1 MKRKLTSDELYKNW
15 KNKDENSFKEL
26 INKNIHLI
34 DLTLKKLEF
43 NDNIKDDLYQEG
55 VIILINLIK
64 KYDSSSK
71 VPINIYLNKGLN
83 QELSKL
89 IKKYSMNDK
98 VGRTSNTNLD
108 DNLPTYMDDEE
119 YYDNIDD
126 YVEKENLND
135 MKSFIFKT
143 FYLNFTE
150 KLVLMAHFGFIND
163 FSISY
168 TEFSKLLGCTKSNVQ
183 RIASNALIKIEKLKI
198 DKNIY
203 EQYKDEINNFSFYDF
218 MHADETI
225 CEYAMENLTS
235 LEKSLIKIVWND
247 DLSSMN
253 KLENINFNDKQ
264 VIMYYSALIKIHQN
278 IKKVIKEIN
287 TNNTKIKKAR

>member
-1 MKRKLTSDELYKNW
+1 MKRKLTSDELYENW
-15 KNKDENSFKEL
+15 KNKDENAFKEL
-26 INKNIHLI
+26 INKNLHLI

-43 NDNIKDDLYQEG
+43 NDKIKDDIYQEG

-89 IKKYSMNDK
+89 IKKYDINDK
-98 VGRTSNTNLD
+98 VSRTSNTNQD
-108 DNLPTYMDDEE
+108 DNLPMYKDADE
-119 YYDNIDD
+119 YYDNIND
-126 YVEKENLND
+126 YVEKENLNN

-143 FYLNFTE
+143 SYLNFTE

-168 TEFSKLLGCTKSNVQ
+168 NELSKYFGFTRSYVQ
-183 RIASNALIKIEKLKI
+183 KISSNALIKIKKLKI
-198 DKNIY
+198 NKNIY
-203 EQYKDEINNFSFYDF
+203 EQYKEEINNFSFYDF
-218 MHADETI
+218 MQVDKTI
-225 CEYAMENLTS
+225 CEYAMRDLTI
-235 LEKSLIKIVWND
+235 LEKSLIKSVWKNN
-247 DLSSMN
+247 LSSMN
-253 KLENINFNDKQ
+253 KLEDINFDKNQ
-264 VIMYYSALIKIHQN
+264 VIMYYSALIKIYKN

-287 TNNTKIKKAR
+287 SNTKII